1 MRHSILYEIRNYF
14 LHGNILVQ
22 LILINLAIFII
33 ANLIN
38 LVFFLMAYSP
48 DSPIITDWLGISS
61 NPEIIIRRPWTVIT
75 YMFTHL
81 GFFHILFNM
90 IVFYVGGRLFCQYI
104 GEKRLLSTYLIGG
117 LTGGLFFIL
126 SYNLF
131 PVFREYV
138 AFSVAIGASASVMA
152 VFIAIATYMPN
163 FQLPLILLGRIRLKY
178 IAIFFVIVDLISIDK
193 GNSGGHIAHLGGA
206 MYGFLYVM
214 LLKKRYDPGIVF
226 NNLTVKIRSVFKP
239 KPRMRVRYHAEKP
252 LTDEEYNKQ
261 KVEKQKKIDEILDKI
276 SKYGYDS
283 LTKKE
288 KELLFKTKK

>member
-1 MRHSILYEIRNYF
+1 MRHSILHEIRNYF
-14 LHGNILVQ
+14 SQGNTLVQ
-22 LILINLAIFII
+22 LILINVAIFII

-48 DSPIITDWLGISS
+48 DSPVITDWLGISS
-61 NPEIIIRRPWTVIT
+61 NPEIIMRRPWTVIT

-126 SYNLF
+126 SYNFF
-131 PVFREYV
+131 PVFREY
-138 AFSVAIGASASVMA
+138 ADFSVAIGASASVIA

-178 IAIFFVIVDLISIDK
+178 IAIFFVIIDLLSIDK

-206 MYGFLYVM
+206 LYGFLYVM

-226 NNLTVKIRSVFKP
+226 NNLMVKIRSVFKP
-239 KPRMRVRYHAEKP
+239 QPRMRVRYHAEKP
-252 LTDEEYNKQ
+252 FTDEEYNKQ
-261 KVEKQKKIDEILDKI
+261 KAEKQKKIDEILDKI

-283 LTKKE
+283 LTKEE
-288 KELLFKTKK
+288 KELLFKMGK